1 MNYIII
7 IIIIIIII
15 VIFIL
20 FSNMHKYKKNY
31 ENYENKEINIILV
44 SINKFQEYILYNIK
58 QLINLGHK
66 NIYIITNEKFFNNF
80 NEYKNNIIL
89 IKSEDLNNYN
99 YDVNSSDF
107 WYLTS
112 LRFIYIY
119 ELMKLKNLKNVF
131 HLENDVVI
139 YYNCNTIIDKLDN
152 YMYIPFDTFNR
163 NIASF
168 IYIPN
173 HELFKKIIDVYDF
186 SINDMLNFPIIQK
199 KTGLIDNFPII
210 IEDNNENEEYKFVS
224 KNFNKFN
231 FIFDAAAIGQ
241 YLGGIDPIHN
251 TGNTIGYV
259 NPDCIIK
266 YNNYTFEWKT
276 IDNMKKPFI
285 IINNKMYPVFN
296 LHIHSKSLDKFIN

>member
-1 MNYIII
+1 MINIILIII
-7 IIIIIIII
+7 LIT
-15 VIFIL
+15 FICIAYY
-20 FSNMHKYKKNY
+20 SYKTK
-31 ENYENKEINIILV
+31 ENYENKEINIVLV

-58 QLINLGHK
+58 QLIKLGHK
-66 NIYIITNEKFFNNF
+66 NIYVITNEKFFDNF

-99 YDVNSSDF
+99 YKVDSTDF

-131 HLENDVVI
+131 HIENDVLL

-152 YMYIPFDTFNR
+152 YMYIPFDSFNR
-163 NIASF
+163 NIASL

-173 HELFKKIIDVYDF
+173 HELFKKIIDLYDF

-199 KTGLIDNFPII
+199 KTGLIENFPII
-210 IEDNNENEEYKFVS
+210 IEDNNESAEYKFVS

-241 YLGGIDPIHN
+241 YLGGIDPKN
-251 TGNTIGYV
+251 DNGPTIGYV
-259 NPDCIIK
+259 SPDCIIK
-266 YNNYTFEWKT
+266 YNKYNFEWK
-276 IDNMKKPFI
+276 IINNMKKPFI
-285 IINNKMYPVFN
+285 IINNKTYPIFN
-296 LHIHSKSLDKFIN
+296 LHIHSKTLDKFV